1 MHPDIQAEL
10 AKQRVADLRVAA
22 DVWRL
27 SHAAARPR
35 ARSPRERLGKRLIS
49 IGSRLLNE
57 SVQFEQR
64 VC

>member
-10 AKQRVADLRVAA
+10 AKQRVAELRVDA
-22 DVWRL
+22 DIWRL
-27 SHAAARPR
+27 SHAAARPSS
-35 ARSPRERLGKRLIS
+35 RSPRERLGKRLIS

-64 VC
+64 VS